1 MRSATHSGT
10 SPTENRL
17 FYHFI
22 LLVTVDAAGSTPL
35 AMSLAHAGAVIF
47 CADTNPLIH

>member
-1 MRSATHSGT
+1 
-10 SPTENRL
+10 L
-17 FYHFI
+17 FTTCHFI
-22 LLVTVDAAGSTPL
+22 LTVTVDAPGSAPF